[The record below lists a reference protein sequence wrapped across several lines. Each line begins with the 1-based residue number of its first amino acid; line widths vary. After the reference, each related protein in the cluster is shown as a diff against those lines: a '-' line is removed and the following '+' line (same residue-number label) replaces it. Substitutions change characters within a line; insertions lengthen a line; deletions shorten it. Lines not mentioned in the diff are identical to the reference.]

1 MRGLFKNKPFVIMLI
16 AIVLL
21 GILAFAT
28 SGERSVSWLES
39 TVGAVVQP
47 VQTFA
52 SKASDSIIGFFSAS
66 LKQRMRIR
74 HWNSFRR
81 ALRSLKAWRRKTK
94 SFGQK
99 TNA

>member
-39 TVGAVVQP
+39 TLGAVVQP

-52 SKASDSIIGFFSAS
+52 SKASDSISAS
-66 LKQRMRIR
+66 LRQRMRIR
-74 HWNSFRR
+74 NWNSFRR
-81 ALRSLKAWRRKTK
+81 ALRSWKAWQRKTK
-94 SFGQK
+94 SFRQK